1 MKVAPISS
9 LFLLLI
15 SSAISEELYPCEQD
29 TTGRFYVEGTQG
41 NGMRYCQW
49 AAREHTEER
58 CQIEEVAWQCPITCQ
73 VPCIDLGDGVAIG
86 ANVAVESDSILE
98 SQLSSSSIEYDDTIP
113 ETVIVICSFIVL
125 SAVVTFIVIKQKERQ
140 VAARSWEDDDER
152 AYVVSD
158 VKPVRTW

>member
-1 MKVAPISS
+1 
-9 LFLLLI
+9 
-15 SSAISEELYPCEQD
+15 
-29 TTGRFYVEGTQG
+29 
-41 NGMRYCQW
+41 MRYCKW

-86 ANVAVESDSILE
+86 ANVSVESDSILQ
-98 SQLSSSSIEYDDTIP
+98 SQISSSIVYDDTIP
-113 ETVIVICSFIVL
+113 ETVIVICAFIVL

-140 VAARSWEDDDER
+140 VAARSWEDDEER

>member
-1 MKVAPISS
+1 MKVATISS

-15 SSAISEELYPCEQD
+15 SSALSEELYPCEQD
-29 TTGRFYVEGTQG
+29 AAGRFYVEGTEG
-41 NGMRYCQW
+41 NGMRYCKW

-86 ANVAVESDSILE
+86 ANVVVESDSIFQ
-98 SQLSSSSIEYDDTIP
+98 SQISSSIEYDDTIP
-113 ETVIVICSFIVL
+113 ETVIVICAFIVL

-140 VAARSWEDDDER
+140 VAARSWEDDEER